1 MERDGLVIRRV
12 KKVKKGGHHG
22 GAWKIALAD
31 FALAMMAFFLVL
43 WVINVSSPQQLAA
56 IQGYFNDPMG
66 PSTAGYSASPID
78 LGGSP
83 AKSNQKKLDLQLP
96 EPGSTAKPTKELKRD
111 IGGGVKSED
120 QSEQQKEELAKKLE
134 SMDIIQAN
142 KDNIKIDITPMGVR
156 ITLLDDPRDPMFE
169 RGSARMMP
177 DMVNTLLSM
186 SRFFNKVSNPLVIT
200 GHTDATRYNDKSRL
214 DNWDLSSMRANAARR
229 ILEEGGVKDGRIA
242 QVIGLSDTV
251 PYNRFNPDSPQNRRI
266 SITLLTDKAY
276 KALLERNRL
285 NYGPSA
291 KQSEYDLKPQNV
303 F

>member
-1 MERDGLVIRRV
+1 MPSGNDGLVIRRV
-12 KKVKKGGHHG
+12 KKIKKGGHHG

-43 WVINVSSPQQLAA
+43 WVINVSSPEELAA

-66 PSTAGYSASPID
+66 PSTAGYSANPID

-83 AKSNQKKLDLQLP
+83 AKSNEKKLDLQLP
-96 EPGSTAKPTKELKRD
+96 EPGSVATPAKSLDQFLADKSKQEDLESQKLANELKNMQ
-111 IGGGVKSED
+111 VVNS
-120 QSEQQKEELAKKLE
+120 
-134 SMDIIQAN
+134 
-142 KDNIKIDITPMGVR
+142 DNQNIRIEITPLGVR
-156 ITLLDDPRDPMFE
+156 ITLLDDPEKPMFE
-169 RGSARMMP
+169 RGSARMVP
-177 DMVNTLLSM
+177 DMENTLLSM
-186 SRFFNKVSNPLVIT
+186 SRFFNTVSNPIAIT
-200 GHTDATRYNDKSRL
+200 GHTDSSRFNDQSRL

-229 ILEEGGVKDGRIA
+229 ILEEGGVSDSRIA

-266 SITLLTDKAY
+266 SITLLTDAAY

-285 NYGPSA
+285 NFGPVV
-291 KQSEYDLKPQNV
+291 KQSDLNLKPESV